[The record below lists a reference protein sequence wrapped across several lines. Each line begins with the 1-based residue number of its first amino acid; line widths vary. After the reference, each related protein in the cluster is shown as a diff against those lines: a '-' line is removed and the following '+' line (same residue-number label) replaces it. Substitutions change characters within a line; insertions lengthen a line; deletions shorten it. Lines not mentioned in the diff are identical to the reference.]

1 MSTDSVKSKKSITV
15 LITSAGGL
23 TGVYLSKHYKK
34 TDIYRIVGVDMSD
47 VNPLKKWVDA
57 FYKVPSI
64 MDNNFLSIIK
74 DIINKEKIDVLIPV
88 SSYDIDFFSKN
99 TIQNELREVKF
110 LTMDYSD
117 HINLHDKKLCY
128 QFLEKIGVKTPFIYT
143 IKNGIH
149 YPCIIKPRRSSGS
162 KNTVVLYC
170 DNDFEYWSK
179 KIEDGIIVQYLEGS
193 EYTVDCLFNETG
205 KCLGANVRERV
216 KTTGG
221 GATIARIN
229 NSIRIDRII
238 ERLENTGIIKGPV
251 NFQFKILPDDEI
263 CVFDFNTRFAS
274 GGLALTVESGF
285 DIPNLLIQMLLGE
298 KVMKWE
304 SKPEND
310 GLTMV
315 RYYDE
320 YFMYDYE

>member
-1 MSTDSVKSKKSITV
+1 MRLDSVKPKKNTTV
-15 LITSAGGL
+15 LLTSAGGL
-23 TGVYLSKHYKK
+23 TGVFLSKHYKK
-34 TDIYRIVGVDMSD
+34 NSNYRVVGVDMSD

-64 MDNNFLSIIK
+64 KDSNFLSIIK
-74 DIINKEKIDVLIPV
+74 DIIDKEKIDVLIPI
-88 SSYDIDFFSKN
+88 SSYDIDFFSKI
-99 TIQNELREVKF
+99 TVQNELREIKL
-110 LTMDYSD
+110 LTMDYTD
-117 HINLHDKKLCY
+117 HINLHDKKSCY
-128 QFLEKIGVKTPFIYT
+128 QYLEKVGIATPAIYT
-143 IKNGIH
+143 RKSDIN

-162 KNTVVLYC
+162 KNTVVLYD

-179 KIEDGIIVQYLEGS
+179 KVENSIIIQYLEGS
-193 EYTVDCLFNETG
+193 EYTVDCLFDETG
-205 KCLGANVRERV
+205 RCLGANVRERI

-221 GATIARIN
+221 GATIARVD

-238 ERLENTGIIKGPV
+238 EKLESTGTIKGPV
-251 NFQFKILPDDEI
+251 NFQFKILPDDELCI
-263 CVFDFNTRFAS
+263 FDFNTRFAS

-285 DIPNLLIQMLLGE
+285 DIPNLLIQMLSDE

-320 YFMYDYE
+320 YFIYDYE